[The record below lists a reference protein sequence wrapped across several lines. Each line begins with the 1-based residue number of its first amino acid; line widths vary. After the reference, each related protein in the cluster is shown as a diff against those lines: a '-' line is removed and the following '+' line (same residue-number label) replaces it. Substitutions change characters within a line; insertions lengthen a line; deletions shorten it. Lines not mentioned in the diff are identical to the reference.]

1 MARRRDDETDQAL
14 RAARA
19 RARAEPG
26 EATGATLTKVA
37 GGTVNLP
44 GPVYDAATDS
54 LKLTIKSIDVPT
66 DSWNF
71 WDIVSITIGK

>member
-1 MARRRDDETDQAL
+1 MGK
-14 RAARA
+14 AATFSGITFLWA
-19 RARAEPG
+19 SSNGFDKYASK
-26 EATGATLTKVA
+26 GATLTKVA
-37 GGTVNLP
+37 GGTANLQ